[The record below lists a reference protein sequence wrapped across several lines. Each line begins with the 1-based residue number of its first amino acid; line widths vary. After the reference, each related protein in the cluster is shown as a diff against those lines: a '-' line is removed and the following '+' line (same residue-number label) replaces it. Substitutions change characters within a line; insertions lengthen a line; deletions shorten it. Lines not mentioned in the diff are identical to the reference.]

1 MRDLSLMNLLAYE
14 QNARCTPTVMLRASL
29 VVLRV
34 SLVAIN
40 CLAFT
45 CLAVCG
51 AAIAGPADDLAAEN
65 VFFESEVRPLLE
77 SHCLECH
84 SGDSEPLAGNLRLDN
99 AQGWMQG
106 GDLGVSIVPHDPDAS
121 LLVQAVRHTH
131 AQLQMP
137 PAGRLSDSEIAVF
150 VEWVRRGAFDPRTAA
165 AQTRPKRVLD
175 LQTERNHWALQPIAR
190 PQLPDLDRN
199 GKDWVHNPIDALVW
213 QQYQA
218 KELRPVASAN
228 RIDLI
233 RRVTLDLT
241 GLPPTAAE
249 VEDFISDDAPDAWCK
264 VVDRLLAS
272 SAYGERWGRHWL
284 DLARYADSNGMDE
297 NIAHG
302 NAWRY
307 RDYVVSAL
315 IDDKPFNEFILEQL
329 AGDLLAP
336 LTNEADQYQRLIATG
351 YLSLGPKVLAEV
363 DETKMEMDIIDEQ
376 VDTMGRSFMAL
387 TLGCAR
393 CHDHKFDPIRT
404 ADYYALA
411 GIFKSTK
418 TMEHFTK
425 IAKWNET
432 SIATKSDIDHQQKS
446 IAAVEQTKKR
456 IDELVNQAN
465 ADVIASME
473 SGATLPENPES
484 RYPADTIQAIA
495 ALREQQ
501 KQLELA
507 IPELPSTMAVV
518 DYPTATDLAVHIR
531 GSHLTLG
538 DVVPRALPAVFTE
551 NLEPIAIQVAGSGR
565 LELAQWLVAPSHP
578 LTSRVIVNRVWNWH
592 FGQGIVHSVDNF
604 GLTGERPTNPQLLDW
619 LAAELM
625 DSQWSLKHLH
635 RLILT
640 SQTYQLG
647 TFASEKNQQ
656 LDPENHFFWRR
667 EIRRL
672 DAESIRDSLL
682 SVSGLLDRR
691 MGGSHLHVKN
701 REFLFDHTSKDMT
714 RYDVTRRSIYLPVI
728 RNHLYDVFQLFDFPD
743 ASVATSERAT
753 STVASQALM
762 MMNSEFAIQA
772 AEAMAHRLLSLPDEN
787 DTPSSCECRIRAAYK
802 LAFGRQPTVEEV
814 VRDVAFI
821 NDTQA
826 LIDNVDAWRLYCQ
839 AMLAS
844 NEFLH
849 VK

>member
-1 MRDLSLMNLLAYE
+1 MRDLSLMKPPAWTPI
-14 QNARCTPTVMLRASL
+14 ARCASLVTLRASI
-29 VVLRV
+29 VVFSCWAL
-34 SLVAIN
+34 SPSA
-40 CLAFT
+40 LAS
-45 CLAVCG
+45 
-51 AAIAGPADDLAAEN
+51 PADDFAAEN
-65 VFFESEVRPLLE
+65 VYFESQVRPLLE
-77 SHCLECH
+77 SRCLECH
-84 SGDSEPLAGNLRLDN
+84 GADSEPLAGNLRLDS

-106 GDLGVSIVPHDPDAS
+106 GDLGASIVPSDPDAS

-137 PAGRLSDSEIAVF
+137 PEGRLSENEIAVL
-150 VEWVRRGAFDPRTAA
+150 VEWVRRGAFDPRSSDS
-165 AQTRPKRVLD
+165 QPRPKRVLD
-175 LQTERNHWALQPIAR
+175 LQVERQHWALQPITR
-190 PQLPDLDRN
+190 PTLPDLDIPGQN
-199 GKDWVHNPIDALVW
+199 WVRNPIDALVW

-218 KELRPVASAN
+218 QGLHPVAPAN

-233 RRVTLDLT
+233 RRATIDLT

-249 VEDFISDDAPDAWCK
+249 VDDFVADGSPEAWCK
-264 VVDRLLAS
+264 VVDRLLATS
-272 SAYGERWGRHWL
+272 EYGERWGRHWL

-307 RDYVVSAL
+307 RDYVVKSM
-315 IDDKPFNEFILEQL
+315 IDDKPFNEFVLEQL
-329 AGDLLAP
+329 AGDRLEP
-336 LTNEADQYQRLIATG
+336 LSNEADQHQRLIATA

-363 DETKMEMDIIDEQ
+363 DETKMEMDIVDEQ
-376 VDTMGRSFMAL
+376 VDTMGRTFMAL

-432 SIATKSDIDHQQKS
+432 TIATQSDLDQQQTAL
-446 IAAVEQTKKR
+446 AAVEQTKKQ
-456 IDELVNQAN
+456 IGEIVAQAN
-465 ADVIASME
+465 SALLDSLETGAS
-473 SGATLPENPES
+473 LPENPES
-484 RYPADTIQAIA
+484 QYPAETIQKLMT
-495 ALREQQ
+495 LREQQ
-501 KQLELA
+501 KQLESA
-507 IPELPSTMAVV
+507 VPELPSTMAVV
-518 DYPTATDLAVHIR
+518 DYPAATDLAVHIR
-531 GSHLTLG
+531 GSHLSLG

-551 NLEPIAIQVAGSGR
+551 NLAPNVIQTAGSGR
-565 LELAQWLVAPSHP
+565 LELAQWLVSPSHP
-578 LTSRVIVNRVWNWH
+578 LTSRVIVNRIWNWH
-592 FGQGIVHSVDNF
+592 FGKGIVSSVDNF
-604 GLTGERPTNPQLLDW
+604 GLTGDQPTNPQLLDW
-619 LAAELM
+619 LAVELM

-647 TFASEKNQQ
+647 TYASDTNQVI
-656 LDPENHFFWRR
+656 DPEGLFFWRR

-672 DAESIRDSLL
+672 DAESIRDALL

-728 RNHLYDVFQLFDFPD
+728 RNHLYEVFQLFDFPD
-743 ASVATSERAT
+743 ASIATGERAT

-762 MMNSEFAIQA
+762 MMNSDFAFQA
-772 AEAMAHRLLSLPDEN
+772 AEAMAQKLLSEN
-787 DTPSSCECRIRAAYK
+787 DVDNTLTSNEGRIRAAYR
-802 LAFGRQPTVEEV
+802 LAFGRPPNQIEID
-814 VRDVAFI
+814 RDVAFVS
-821 NDTQA
+821 DA
-826 LIDNVDAWRLYCQ
+826 LSSLDPKDAWRLYCQ